1 MDFLDSC
8 PACSGETRSL
18 SRCFVVLL
26 QANPADFHNEGLQ
39 TCLNHR
45 LFLIL
50 QPYVL
55 RVGYVQAQKQLG
67 LGKIMVWVKITSIK
81 SQSLLSCLQ

>member
-1 MDFLDSC
+1 MFHC
-8 PACSGETRSL
+8 A
-18 SRCFVVLL
+18 L
-26 QANPADFHNEGLQ
+26 QPNPADFHNEGLQ
-39 TCLNHR
+39 TCLNYR

-50 QPYVL
+50 QPCVL

-81 SQSLLSCLQ
+81 SQSLLSCLR